1 MDATASAGARP
12 ASSMPAPDRRDRATR
27 DRLVGRLEGEF
38 REMPG
43 LQLTTAQAA
52 RLLALTPDACS
63 RILAALAARG
73 VLRATSSGHYVIN
86 QSRP

>member
-1 MDATASAGARP
+1 
-12 ASSMPAPDRRDRATR
+12 
-27 DRLVGRLEGEF
+27 
-38 REMPG
+38 MPG